1 MATALLT
8 RPWSKV
14 SVDADTAA
22 AAAEV
27 GTVCLL
33 ILHAN
38 TFPPPP
44 LLDVVGFML
53 TMPVPGSAMHVS
65 FQKFSF
71 RKRERERERERE
83 RGASACIWRHQAF
96 GTALVKKRVS
106 SYDVTIGLHLSV
118 RGG

>member
-83 RGASACIWRHQAF
+83 RRFRMYMETPGFRYGPRKETCI
-96 GTALVKKRVS
+96 
-106 SYDVTIGLHLSV
+106 II
-118 RGG
+118 